1 MANDHW
7 MLTSADMLSLFQE
20 QARLV
25 SFFFNRFDSS
35 IALEFVREVDTCKGT
50 VFFSGVGKSGFISN
64 KIAMSFA
71 SVGVKSAFLNPQDA
85 LHGDIGNLQVG
96 DLLVLLSKS
105 GSTEELV
112 KLVPSARS
120 KGSKI
125 VSITCAQSCTLAE
138 MSDMHVYLPLERE
151 LCTFNTAPVTSTIL
165 QLIFGDTITA
175 ALMRVKRL
183 SMERYALNHPS
194 GSIGRRLTLR
204 VKDRMMS
211 GASIP
216 RIQQSSSIS
225 DAIFEMTRCG
235 IGCVLVMD
243 ASDTLIGIFTD
254 GDLRRMLQASKTFY
268 SDFPI
273 VGHIT
278 TNPRVVSPDHKLTE
292 AKEIMSAP
300 TLVSSIPVVG
310 QDDDILVGILTLSD
324 LLIALE

>member
-125 VSITCAQSCTLAE
+125 VSIT
-138 MSDMHVYLPLERE
+138 
-151 LCTFNTAPVTSTIL
+151 
-165 QLIFGDTITA
+165 
-175 ALMRVKRL
+175 
-183 SMERYALNHPS
+183 
-194 GSIGRRLTLR
+194 
-204 VKDRMMS
+204 
-211 GASIP
+211 
-216 RIQQSSSIS
+216 
-225 DAIFEMTRCG
+225 
-235 IGCVLVMD
+235 
-243 ASDTLIGIFTD
+243 
-254 GDLRRMLQASKTFY
+254 
-268 SDFPI
+268 
-273 VGHIT
+273 
-278 TNPRVVSPDHKLTE
+278 
-292 AKEIMSAP
+292 
-300 TLVSSIPVVG
+300 
-310 QDDDILVGILTLSD
+310 
-324 LLIALE
+324 